1 MRDYPIKRPIDETT
15 CDQCGAPLL
24 FGTIAVQADDDLTA
38 VYCSEACA
46 DECKPDCWP
55 HESASVATWRAAD

>member
-1 MRDYPIKRPIDETT
+1 MLDYPIRRPQEETD
-15 CDQCGAPLL
+15 CDQCGAPLRV
-24 FGTIAVQADDDLTA
+24 GMIAVQREDDLGA

-55 HESASVATWRAAD
+55 AQSASVSTWRT